1 MTPNAGPAFLVLGY
15 EDVEGGLWALLWLA
29 PLFLLPLAILRTFG
43 LNHPRW
49 PLLSYDDLF
58 ALGRL
63 SLRWLN
69 QDLLSIELDHIHV
82 CQERVF
88 VELHL
93 GTFYKFQSSV
103 IYGRLNLSMKNIAIA
118 SSMGIRIMSFI
129 ISLFFELFR

>member
-1 MTPNAGPAFLVLGY
+1 
-15 EDVEGGLWALLWLA
+15 LLWLA
-29 PLFLLPLAILRTFG
+29 PLFLLPLAILQTFG
-43 LNHPRW
+43 LNHPQW
-49 PLLSYDDLF
+49 PLLSFDDLF

-82 CQERVF
+82 CQEWVF

-118 SSMGIRIMSFI
+118 SSMGIRIMPFI
-129 ISLFFELFR
+129 ISLLFELFR